1 MSEDHERRIQSLEA
15 DRSTLYSKVNDLC
28 TRVAVL
34 ISQWENRPGLP
45 CAEHKERMDKL
56 EAQIEANR
64 EAAAARLAKL
74 ESTGSRFVGMWDL
87 AKVGLG
93 ALIPVGIFVIQEIL
107 SNQ

>member
-45 CAEHKERMDKL
+45 CAEHKERMDK
-56 EAQIEANR
+56 IEA
-64 EAAAARLAKL
+64 EQKAQAAAFQARLAKL
-74 ESTGSRFVGMWDL
+74 ESTGNRFTGMWDL
-87 AKVGLG
+87 AKVALG
-93 ALIPVGIFVIQEIL
+93 ALIPVSIFAIQQIL
-107 SNQ
+107 SK